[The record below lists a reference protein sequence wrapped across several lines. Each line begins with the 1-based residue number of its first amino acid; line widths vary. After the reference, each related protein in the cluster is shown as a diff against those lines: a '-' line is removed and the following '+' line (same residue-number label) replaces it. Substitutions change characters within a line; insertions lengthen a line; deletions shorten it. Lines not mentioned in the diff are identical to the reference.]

1 MAKLS
6 IEQIARDDG
15 RYDPRAVRF
24 VFEGLSHTIEKL
36 RLDEESDQPR
46 HVSGQELA
54 WGLADLARKR
64 WGRLAAMVLNHWGVR
79 RTRDWGDIV
88 YLMIE
93 HEWMSSQ
100 ENDRIEDFD
109 DVYDFLSVFEK
120 NYVID
125 IK

>member
-1 MAKLS
+1 
-6 IEQIARDDG
+6 
-15 RYDPRAVRF
+15 
-24 VFEGLSHTIEKL
+24 FEGLGHTIEKL
-36 RLDEESDQPR
+36 RLDEDADQPR

-100 ENDRIEDFD
+100 ENDRIEDFN